1 MSISLIIVNIRSSLI
16 GLHSFSCL
24 CCCHRPYKSFLSFVS
39 KEKKCDKVK
48 FRQVSNHCKSILE
61 ASKLG
66 HANEKR
72 VSLHRNL
79 ALITS
84 RIANSVFNKNLQYF
98 LCLCVSRCCLL
109 HWRRPRCLLK
119 SFLRILILMTR
130 VCTYLFF
137 PLELI

>member
-1 MSISLIIVNIRSSLI
+1 MSVYLNIVNIRSSLI
-16 GLHSFSCL
+16 GLSCL
-24 CCCHRPYKSFLSFVS
+24 CSCHRPYKSFLLFVS

-48 FRQVSNHCKSILE
+48 FREVSNHCKSILE
-61 ASKLG
+61 ASKPA

-79 ALITS
+79 AVITC

-98 LCLCVSRCCLL
+98 LCLCVSRCCLP

-130 VCTYLFF
+130 VSTYLFF
-137 PLELI
+137 SLELI